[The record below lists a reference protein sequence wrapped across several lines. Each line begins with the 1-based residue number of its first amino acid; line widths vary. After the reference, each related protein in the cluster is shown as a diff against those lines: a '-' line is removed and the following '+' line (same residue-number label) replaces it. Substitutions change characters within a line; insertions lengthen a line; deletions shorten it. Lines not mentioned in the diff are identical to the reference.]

1 MRKTRLV
8 PLALPLAL
16 LLALGT
22 IGTIGDG
29 ALLAQET
36 GQAPVPAPGQVLT
49 ALEPGAPV
57 EAPALCAPAEPA
69 AGLEPAPFEGLGT
82 PEPTWRPICRFRC
95 PTTRCSSDNQCDAAP
110 GGVCVPV
117 CSSGCCSYP

>member
-1 MRKTRLV
+1 MMRKPRLV
-8 PLALPLAL
+8 PLALSLVL
-16 LLALGT
+16 FLALG
-22 IGTIGDG
+22 
-29 ALLAQET
+29 AMAALAQEP
-36 GQAPVPAPGQVLT
+36 GQAAAPAPGPAVASAPDQT
-49 ALEPGAPV
+49 PGAPV
-57 EAPALCAPAEPA
+57 EQPALCAPPAPA
-69 AGLEPAPFEGLGT
+69 AGLELAPFEGLGT